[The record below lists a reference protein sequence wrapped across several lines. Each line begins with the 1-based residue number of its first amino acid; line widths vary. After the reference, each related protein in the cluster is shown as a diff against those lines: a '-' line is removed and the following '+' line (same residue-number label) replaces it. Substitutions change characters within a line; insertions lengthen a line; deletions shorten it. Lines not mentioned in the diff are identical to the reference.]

1 MQPSVHFILVIGEL
15 MGLKNKSQKTHNMNK
30 KLLSLAVAAIL
41 VSHAHAQ
48 EDKSGAGLAID
59 KREATAEKAEANAV
73 EKIEVVGMR
82 SPFGATKTN
91 TPIVE
96 LARTISIETALD
108 LKQKG
113 VLNLSQSATYMAGV
127 TGESY
132 GYATRVDSISSRGLS
147 IPRYRDSIQELFGS
161 YNSTRAEIYTM
172 EQVELLK
179 GPASVLYGQ
188 GSPGGIMNYVSKTP
202 TLGKGSEVVL
212 SYGNS
217 DRAQVGVDV
226 NGSLSEDDKWMGRF
240 VGIYRNADSQVDYV
254 SDDTQVFM
262 PSLSF
267 MPSDDTTLT
276 LIGLFQDTDSDTA
289 AQFIPVE
296 GTLLPLADGTY
307 LPDQDVYAGEPG
319 FNKFDTKSNQV
330 TLLGEHLINDTTSL
344 SFTALWRDGEADYHQ
359 AWPTFTGGTRY
370 LNAYVGAPVAPTDTF
385 VPRTFYQADNTFN
398 QHAFDIR
405 VNKGFVTGSFEHE
418 LLAGVQYQ
426 NVKTD
431 ANSAYYAGGGVLQG
445 DFRYILDLANPEYT
459 GAPEQAIFDA
469 IYNDAPEQTV
479 TDTGLYLSD
488 QISYENWRVTLGLR
502 HDRVDND
509 TGVTEQDDTQTSY
522 SAGILYRFDN
532 GISPYLSYAE
542 SFETVVGL
550 DNNNNQLKP
559 EEGRQYEAGIK
570 YELSSI
576 PGFIT
581 LAYYDIEVSNL
592 PNPNGLPDEAA
603 QQQGVTTIEGVE
615 LEGRVDFGQI
625 TAQFAASVMD
635 AEDPNG
641 FSLSAQPDSN
651 ASLWINYSPL
661 ELEALTVGAGIRYV
675 GESVS
680 ENGVIRYDTPSYTLG
695 DLMVSYELSDNL
707 NLQLNVRNVTD
718 KKYLTSC
725 LFRGD
730 CFPGVRRTVNASLT
744 YSF

>member
-1 MQPSVHFILVIGEL
+1 
-15 MGLKNKSQKTHNMNK
+15 MGLKNKSQKALNMNK

>member
-1 MQPSVHFILVIGEL
+1 
-15 MGLKNKSQKTHNMNK
+15 MNK

-212 SYGNS
+212 SYGS
-217 DRAQVGVDV
+217 FDRAQVGLDV
-226 NGSLSEDDKWMGRF
+226 NGSLSENDKWVGRF

-254 SDDTQVFM
+254 SDDTQVLM

-267 MPSDDTTLT
+267 MPSDNTTLT

-359 AWPTFTGGTRY
+359 AWATFTGGTRY

-385 VPRTFYQADNTFN
+385 VPRTFYQADNTFS
-398 QHAFDIR
+398 QHAFDVR

-445 DFRYILDLANPEYT
+445 DFRYILDLANSEYT

-488 QISYENWRVTLGLR
+488 QISFENWRVTLGLR

-576 PGFIT
+576 PGFIM

-603 QQQGVTTIEGVE
+603 QQQGVTTIEGIE

-707 NLQLNVRNVTD
+707 DLQLNVRNVTD

>member
-1 MQPSVHFILVIGEL
+1 ML
-15 MGLKNKSQKTHNMNK
+15 
-30 KLLSLAVAAIL
+30 
-41 VSHAHAQ
+41 
-48 EDKSGAGLAID
+48 
-59 KREATAEKAEANAV
+59 
-73 EKIEVVGMR
+73 
-82 SPFGATKTN
+82 
-91 TPIVE
+91 
-96 LARTISIETALD
+96 
-108 LKQKG
+108 
-113 VLNLSQSATYMAGV
+113 
-127 TGESY
+127 
-132 GYATRVDSISSRGLS
+132 
-147 IPRYRDSIQELFGS
+147 
-161 YNSTRAEIYTM
+161 
-172 EQVELLK
+172 
-179 GPASVLYGQ
+179 
-188 GSPGGIMNYVSKTP
+188 
-202 TLGKGSEVVL
+202 
-212 SYGNS
+212 
-217 DRAQVGVDV
+217 
-226 NGSLSEDDKWMGRF
+226 
-240 VGIYRNADSQVDYV
+240 
-254 SDDTQVFM
+254 
-262 PSLSF
+262 
-267 MPSDDTTLT
+267 
-276 LIGLFQDTDSDTA
+276 
-289 AQFIPVE
+289 
-296 GTLLPLADGTY
+296 
-307 LPDQDVYAGEPG
+307 
-319 FNKFDTKSNQV
+319 
-330 TLLGEHLINDTTSL
+330 
-344 SFTALWRDGEADYHQ
+344 
-359 AWPTFTGGTRY
+359 
-370 LNAYVGAPVAPTDTF
+370 
-385 VPRTFYQADNTFN
+385 
-398 QHAFDIR
+398 
-405 VNKGFVTGSFEHE
+405 
-418 LLAGVQYQ
+418 
-426 NVKTD
+426 
-431 ANSAYYAGGGVLQG
+431 
-445 DFRYILDLANPEYT
+445 
-459 GAPEQAIFDA
+459 
-469 IYNDAPEQTV
+469 
-479 TDTGLYLSD
+479 D

-625 TAQFAASVMD
+625 TAQFAASVLD

-651 ASLWINYSPL
+651 ASLWVNYSPL

>member
-1 MQPSVHFILVIGEL
+1 
-15 MGLKNKSQKTHNMNK
+15 MGFKNKSQKALNMNK

-48 EDKSGAGLAID
+48 EDKIGAGLAID

-212 SYGNS
+212 SYGS
-217 DRAQVGVDV
+217 FDRAQVGVDV

-330 TLLGEHLINDTTSL
+330 TLLGEHLINDTTSF

-370 LNAYVGAPVAPTDTF
+370 LNAFVGAPVAPTDTF

-405 VNKGFVTGSFEHE
+405 VNKGFVTGAFEHE

-426 NVKTD
+426 HVKTD

-570 YELSSI
+570 YELSSV

-661 ELEALTVGAGIRYV
+661 DLEALTVGAGIRYV

-707 NLQLNVRNVTD
+707 DLQLNVRNMTD

>member
-1 MQPSVHFILVIGEL
+1 
-15 MGLKNKSQKTHNMNK
+15 MGLKNKSQKALNMNK

-570 YELSSI
+570 YELSSV

>member
-1 MQPSVHFILVIGEL
+1 
-15 MGLKNKSQKTHNMNK
+15 MNK
-30 KLLSLAVAAIL
+30 KLLSLAVTAIL
-41 VSHAHAQ
+41 MSHAQAQ
-48 EDKSGAGLAID
+48 EDESGSGIAIEH
-59 KREATAEKAEANAV
+59 EAAATEKAEKNAV

-212 SYGNS
+212 SYGS
-217 DRAQVGVDV
+217 FDRAQVGLDV
-226 NGSLSEDDKWMGRF
+226 NGSLSENDKWVGRF

-254 SDDTQVFM
+254 SDDTQVLM

-267 MPSDDTTLT
+267 MPSDNTTLT
-276 LIGLFQDTDSDTA
+276 LIGLFQDTGSDTA

-359 AWPTFTGGTRY
+359 AWATFTGGTRY
-370 LNAYVGAPVAPTDTF
+370 LNAYVGAPVTPTDTF
-385 VPRTFYQADNTFN
+385 VPRTFYQADNTFS
-398 QHAFDIR
+398 QHAFDVR

-459 GAPEQAIFDA
+459 
-469 IYNDAPEQTV
+469 
-479 TDTGLYLSD
+479 
-488 QISYENWRVTLGLR
+488 R
-502 HDRVDND
+502 
-509 TGVTEQDDTQTSY
+509 TSHF
-522 SAGILYRFDN
+522 RC
-532 GISPYLSYAE
+532 
-542 SFETVVGL
+542 
-550 DNNNNQLKP
+550 
-559 EEGRQYEAGIK
+559 
-570 YELSSI
+570 
-576 PGFIT
+576 
-581 LAYYDIEVSNL
+581 NL
-592 PNPNGLPDEAA
+592 
-603 QQQGVTTIEGVE
+603 
-615 LEGRVDFGQI
+615 
-625 TAQFAASVMD
+625 
-635 AEDPNG
+635 
-641 FSLSAQPDSN
+641 
-651 ASLWINYSPL
+651 
-661 ELEALTVGAGIRYV
+661 
-675 GESVS
+675 
-680 ENGVIRYDTPSYTLG
+680 
-695 DLMVSYELSDNL
+695 
-707 NLQLNVRNVTD
+707 
-718 KKYLTSC
+718 
-725 LFRGD
+725 
-730 CFPGVRRTVNASLT
+730 
-744 YSF
+744 

>member
-1 MQPSVHFILVIGEL
+1 
-15 MGLKNKSQKTHNMNK
+15 
-30 KLLSLAVAAIL
+30 
-41 VSHAHAQ
+41 
-48 EDKSGAGLAID
+48 
-59 KREATAEKAEANAV
+59 
-73 EKIEVVGMR
+73 
-82 SPFGATKTN
+82 
-91 TPIVE
+91 
-96 LARTISIETALD
+96 
-108 LKQKG
+108 
-113 VLNLSQSATYMAGV
+113 
-127 TGESY
+127 
-132 GYATRVDSISSRGLS
+132 
-147 IPRYRDSIQELFGS
+147 
-161 YNSTRAEIYTM
+161 
-172 EQVELLK
+172 
-179 GPASVLYGQ
+179 
-188 GSPGGIMNYVSKTP
+188 MNYVSKTP

-370 LNAYVGAPVAPTDTF
+370 LNAFVGAPVAPTDTF

-405 VNKGFVTGSFEHE
+405 VNKGFVTGAFEHE

-426 NVKTD
+426 HVKTD
-431 ANSAYYAGGGVLQG
+431 ANSAYYAGGGVSQG
-445 DFRYILDLANPEYT
+445 DFRYILDLVNPEYT

-570 YELSSI
+570 YELSSV

-603 QQQGVTTIEGVE
+603 QQQGVTTIEGIE

-625 TAQFAASVMD
+625 TAQFAASVLD

-651 ASLWINYSPL
+651 ASLWVNYSPL

>member
-1 MQPSVHFILVIGEL
+1 
-15 MGLKNKSQKTHNMNK
+15 MGLKNKSQKALNMNK

-212 SYGNS
+212 SYGNF

-359 AWPTFTGGTRY
+359 AWATFTGGTRY

-385 VPRTFYQADNTFN
+385 VPRTFYQADNTFS
-398 QHAFDIR
+398 QHAFDVR

-426 NVKTD
+426 HVKTD

-570 YELSSI
+570 YELSSV

-603 QQQGVTTIEGVE
+603 QQQGVTTIEGIE

-625 TAQFAASVMD
+625 TAQFAASVLD

-651 ASLWINYSPL
+651 ASLWVNYSPL

>member
-1 MQPSVHFILVIGEL
+1 
-15 MGLKNKSQKTHNMNK
+15 MNK
-30 KLLSLAVAAIL
+30 KLTSLAVTAVL
-41 VSHAHAQ
+41 VSYANAQ
-48 EDKSGAGLAID
+48 EGDTNAAQALQESGN
-59 KREATAEKAEANAV
+59 EATTTEQIAV
-73 EKIEVVGMR
+73 EKIEVLGTR
-82 SPFGATKTN
+82 SPFGATKSN

-202 TLGKGSEVVL
+202 TLGKGGEVVL
-212 SYGNS
+212 SYGS
-217 DRAQVGVDV
+217 FDRAQIGLDV
-226 NGSLSEDDKWMGRF
+226 NGSLSEDDKWVGRF

-254 SDDTQVFM
+254 SDDTQVLM

-296 GTLLPLADGTY
+296 GTLLPLADGSY
-307 LPDQDVYAGEPG
+307 LPDQDVYAGEPE

-330 TLLGEHLINDTTSL
+330 TLLGEHLIDDTMSL

-370 LNAYVGAPVAPTDTF
+370 LNAFVGAPVAPTDTF
-385 VPRTFYQADNTFN
+385 VPRTFYQADNTFK

-405 VNKGFVTGSFEHE
+405 VNKRLVTGSFEHE

-445 DFRYILDLANPEYT
+445 DFRYILDLANPVYT
-459 GAPEQAIFDA
+459 GAPEQAVFDS

-488 QISYENWRVTLGLR
+488 QITYKNWRMTLGLR

-522 SAGILYRFDN
+522 SAGVLYRFDN
-532 GISPYLSYAE
+532 GISPYVSYAE

-550 DNNNNQLKP
+550 DNDNNQLKP

-570 YELSSI
+570 YELSAI

-603 QQQGVTTIEGVE
+603 QQQGVTSIEGVE
-615 LEGRVDFGQI
+615 LEGRLDFGEV

-651 ASLWINYSPL
+651 ASLWLNYSPL
-661 ELEALTVGAGIRYV
+661 ELEALTIGAGVRYV

-680 ENGVIRYDTPSYTLG
+680 ENGTIRYETPSYTLG
-695 DLMVSYELSDNL
+695 DLMVAYELSSNV

>member
-1 MQPSVHFILVIGEL
+1 
-15 MGLKNKSQKTHNMNK
+15 MNK
-30 KLLSLAVAAIL
+30 KLLSLAVTAIL
-41 VSHAHAQ
+41 MSHAQAQ
-48 EDKSGAGLAID
+48 EDESGSGIAIEH
-59 KREATAEKAEANAV
+59 EAAATEKTEKNAV

-212 SYGNS
+212 SYGS
-217 DRAQVGVDV
+217 FDRAQVGVDV

-254 SDDTQVFM
+254 SDDTQVLM

-267 MPSDDTTLT
+267 MPSDNTTLT

-359 AWPTFTGGTRY
+359 AWATFTGGTRY

-385 VPRTFYQADNTFN
+385 VPRTFYQADNTFS
-398 QHAFDIR
+398 QHAFDVR

-603 QQQGVTTIEGVE
+603 QQQGVTTIEGFE

-661 ELEALTVGAGIRYV
+661 DLEALTVGAGIRYV

-707 NLQLNVRNVTD
+707 DLQLNVRNVTD

>member
-1 MQPSVHFILVIGEL
+1 
-15 MGLKNKSQKTHNMNK
+15 MNK

-179 GPASVLYGQ
+179 GPASILYGQ

-212 SYGNS
+212 SYGNF

-296 GTLLPLADGTY
+296 GTLLPLTDGTY

-359 AWPTFTGGTRY
+359 AWATFTGGTRY

-385 VPRTFYQADNTFN
+385 VPRTFYQADNTFS
-398 QHAFDIR
+398 QHAFDVR

-488 QISYENWRVTLGLR
+488 QISFENWRVTLGLR

-576 PGFIT
+576 PGFIM

-603 QQQGVTTIEGVE
+603 QQQGVTTIEGIE

-695 DLMVSYELSDNL
+695 DLMVSYVLSDNL
-707 NLQLNVRNVTD
+707 DLQLNVRNVTD

>member
-1 MQPSVHFILVIGEL
+1 
-15 MGLKNKSQKTHNMNK
+15 MNK
-30 KLLSLAVAAIL
+30 KLLSLAVTAIL
-41 VSHAHAQ
+41 MSHAQAQ
-48 EDKSGAGLAID
+48 EDESGSGIAI
-59 KREATAEKAEANAV
+59 EHQTAATEKTEKNAV

-212 SYGNS
+212 SYGS
-217 DRAQVGVDV
+217 FDRAQVGVDV

-254 SDDTQVFM
+254 SDDTQVLM

-267 MPSDDTTLT
+267 MPSDNTTLT

-330 TLLGEHLINDTTSL
+330 TLLGEHLVNDTTSL

-359 AWPTFTGGTRY
+359 AWATFTGGTRY

-385 VPRTFYQADNTFN
+385 VSRTFYQADNTFS
-398 QHAFDIR
+398 QHAFDVR

-532 GISPYLSYAE
+532 GISPYFSYAE

-603 QQQGVTTIEGVE
+603 QQQGVTTIEGFE

-695 DLMVSYELSDNL
+695 DLMVSYVLSDNL
-707 NLQLNVRNVTD
+707 DLQLNVRNVTD

>member
-1 MQPSVHFILVIGEL
+1 
-15 MGLKNKSQKTHNMNK
+15 MNK

-48 EDKSGAGLAID
+48 EDESGAGSAID
-59 KREATAEKAEANAV
+59 NREATAEKAEANAV

-202 TLGKGSEVVL
+202 TSGKGSEVVL
-212 SYGNS
+212 SYGNF

-370 LNAYVGAPVAPTDTF
+370 LNAFVGAPVAPTDTF

-405 VNKGFVTGSFEHE
+405 VNKGFVTGAFEHE

-426 NVKTD
+426 HVKTD

-445 DFRYILDLANPEYT
+445 GFRYILDLANPEYT
-459 GAPEQAIFDA
+459 GAPEQDIFDA
-469 IYNDAPEQTV
+469 IYNDSPEQTV

-488 QISYENWRVTLGLR
+488 QISYENWRITLGLR

-570 YELSSI
+570 YELSSV

-603 QQQGVTTIEGVE
+603 QQQGVTTIEGIE

-625 TAQFAASVMD
+625 TAQFAASVLD

-651 ASLWINYSPL
+651 ASLWVNYSPL

-695 DLMVSYELSDNL
+695 DLMVSYELADNL

>member
-1 MQPSVHFILVIGEL
+1 
-15 MGLKNKSQKTHNMNK
+15 MNK
-30 KLLSLAVAAIL
+30 KLLSLAVTAIL
-41 VSHAHAQ
+41 MSHAQAQ
-48 EDKSGAGLAID
+48 EDESGGGIAI
-59 KREATAEKAEANAV
+59 EHQAAATEKAEKNAV

-212 SYGNS
+212 SYGS
-217 DRAQVGVDV
+217 FDRAQVGLDV
-226 NGSLSEDDKWMGRF
+226 NGSLSENDKWMGRL

-254 SDDTQVFM
+254 SDDTQVLM

-267 MPSDDTTLT
+267 MPSDNTTLT

-359 AWPTFTGGTRY
+359 AWATFTGGTRY

-385 VPRTFYQADNTFN
+385 VPRTFYQADNTFS
-398 QHAFDIR
+398 QHAFDVR

-488 QISYENWRVTLGLR
+488 QISFENWRVTLGLR

-603 QQQGVTTIEGVE
+603 QQQGVTTIEGFE

-695 DLMVSYELSDNL
+695 DLMVSYVISDNL
-707 NLQLNVRNVTD
+707 DLQLNVRNVTD

>member
-1 MQPSVHFILVIGEL
+1 
-15 MGLKNKSQKTHNMNK
+15 
-30 KLLSLAVAAIL
+30 
-41 VSHAHAQ
+41 
-48 EDKSGAGLAID
+48 
-59 KREATAEKAEANAV
+59 
-73 EKIEVVGMR
+73 
-82 SPFGATKTN
+82 
-91 TPIVE
+91 
-96 LARTISIETALD
+96 
-108 LKQKG
+108 
-113 VLNLSQSATYMAGV
+113 MAGV

-370 LNAYVGAPVAPTDTF
+370 LNAFVGAPVAPTDTF

-405 VNKGFVTGSFEHE
+405 VNKGFVTGAFEHE

-426 NVKTD
+426 HVKTD

-570 YELSSI
+570 YELSSV

-603 QQQGVTTIEGVE
+603 QQQGVTTIEGIE

-625 TAQFAASVMD
+625 TAQFAASVLD

-651 ASLWINYSPL
+651 ASLWVNYSPL

-695 DLMVSYELSDNL
+695 DLMVSYELADNL

>member
-1 MQPSVHFILVIGEL
+1 
-15 MGLKNKSQKTHNMNK
+15 
-30 KLLSLAVAAIL
+30 
-41 VSHAHAQ
+41 
-48 EDKSGAGLAID
+48 
-59 KREATAEKAEANAV
+59 
-73 EKIEVVGMR
+73 
-82 SPFGATKTN
+82 
-91 TPIVE
+91 
-96 LARTISIETALD
+96 
-108 LKQKG
+108 
-113 VLNLSQSATYMAGV
+113 
-127 TGESY
+127 
-132 GYATRVDSISSRGLS
+132 
-147 IPRYRDSIQELFGS
+147 
-161 YNSTRAEIYTM
+161 
-172 EQVELLK
+172 
-179 GPASVLYGQ
+179 
-188 GSPGGIMNYVSKTP
+188 
-202 TLGKGSEVVL
+202 
-212 SYGNS
+212 
-217 DRAQVGVDV
+217 
-226 NGSLSEDDKWMGRF
+226 
-240 VGIYRNADSQVDYV
+240 
-254 SDDTQVFM
+254 
-262 PSLSF
+262 
-267 MPSDDTTLT
+267 
-276 LIGLFQDTDSDTA
+276 
-289 AQFIPVE
+289 
-296 GTLLPLADGTY
+296 
-307 LPDQDVYAGEPG
+307 
-319 FNKFDTKSNQV
+319 
-330 TLLGEHLINDTTSL
+330 SL

-370 LNAYVGAPVAPTDTF
+370 LNAFVGAPVAPTDTF

-405 VNKGFVTGSFEHE
+405 VNKGFVTGAFEHE

-426 NVKTD
+426 HVKTD

-459 GAPEQAIFDA
+459 GVPEQAIFDA

-570 YELSSI
+570 YELSSV

-603 QQQGVTTIEGVE
+603 QQQGVTTIEGIE

-625 TAQFAASVMD
+625 TAQFAASVLD

-651 ASLWINYSPL
+651 ASLWVNYSPL

-680 ENGVIRYDTPSYTLG
+680 ENGIIRYDTPSYTLG

>member
-1 MQPSVHFILVIGEL
+1 
-15 MGLKNKSQKTHNMNK
+15 MNK
-30 KLLSLAVAAIL
+30 KLTSLAVTAVL
-41 VSHAHAQ
+41 VSYANAQ
-48 EDKSGAGLAID
+48 EGDTNAAQALQESGN
-59 KREATAEKAEANAV
+59 EATTTEQIAV
-73 EKIEVVGMR
+73 EKIEVLGTR
-82 SPFGATKTN
+82 SPFGATKSN

-202 TLGKGSEVVL
+202 TLGKGGEVVL
-212 SYGNS
+212 SYGS
-217 DRAQVGVDV
+217 FDRAQIGLDV
-226 NGSLSEDDKWMGRF
+226 NGSLSEDDKWVGRF

-254 SDDTQVFM
+254 SDDTQVLM

-296 GTLLPLADGTY
+296 GTLLPLADGSY
-307 LPDQDVYAGEPG
+307 LPDQDVYAGEPE

-330 TLLGEHLINDTTSL
+330 TLLGEHLIDDTMSL

-370 LNAYVGAPVAPTDTF
+370 LNAFVGAPVAPTDTF
-385 VPRTFYQADNTFN
+385 VPRTFYQADNTFK

-405 VNKGFVTGSFEHE
+405 VNKRLVTGSFEHE

-445 DFRYILDLANPEYT
+445 DFRYILDLANPVYT
-459 GAPEQAIFDA
+459 GAPEQSVFDS

-488 QISYENWRVTLGLR
+488 QITYKNWRMTLGLR

-522 SAGILYRFDN
+522 SAGVLYRFDN
-532 GISPYLSYAE
+532 GISPYVSYAE

-550 DNNNNQLKP
+550 DNDNNQLKP

-570 YELSSI
+570 YELSAI

-603 QQQGVTTIEGVE
+603 QQQGVTSIEGVE
-615 LEGRVDFGQI
+615 LEGRLDFGEV

-651 ASLWINYSPL
+651 ASLWLNYSPL
-661 ELEALTVGAGIRYV
+661 ELEALTIGAGVRYV

-680 ENGVIRYDTPSYTLG
+680 ENGTIRYETPSYTLG
-695 DLMVSYELSDNL
+695 DLMVAYELSSNV

>member
-1 MQPSVHFILVIGEL
+1 
-15 MGLKNKSQKTHNMNK
+15 MNK
-30 KLLSLAVAAIL
+30 KLLSLAVTAIL
-41 VSHAHAQ
+41 MSHAQAQ
-48 EDKSGAGLAID
+48 EDESGSGIAI
-59 KREATAEKAEANAV
+59 EHQATVTEKAEKNAV

-212 SYGNS
+212 SYGS
-217 DRAQVGVDV
+217 FDRAQVGVDV

-254 SDDTQVFM
+254 SDDTQVLM

-267 MPSDDTTLT
+267 MPSDNTTLT

-359 AWPTFTGGTRY
+359 AWATFTGGTRY

-385 VPRTFYQADNTFN
+385 VPRTFYQADNTFS
-398 QHAFDIR
+398 QHAFDVR

-603 QQQGVTTIEGVE
+603 QQQGVTTIEGFE

-680 ENGVIRYDTPSYTLG
+680 ENGIIRYDTPSYTLG

-707 NLQLNVRNVTD
+707 DLQLNVRNVTD